1 MKKKYIFLGVVV
13 AAFAGFYYFTPSF
26 ESIVKKVVHK
36 YGSEITGTDV
46 NLEGF
51 KLKIT
56 SGEGEIKKITV
67 ANPKNY
73 STPYV
78 FSLDGISVKV
88 DIKSITGD
96 TIIIDSVKVSKPV
109 ITYEM
114 LSLTQNNIS
123 EIQKNIA
130 KNTASKPS
138 DSKESELKEAKKA
151 EDGGKKIIIKDLLID
166 GGEIQAVTGLK
177 DHKASVS
184 AKLPTIHMKDI
195 GKEKQKSGDSVA
207 ATISKVISKILST
220 ASKTIIDSKISD
232 LKGVAEENLN
242 NVVGGVK
249 DRVKEIGIFGK

>member
-36 YGSEITGTDV
+36 YGSEITETDV

-130 KNTASKPS
+130 KNTASKTS
-138 DSKESELKEAKKA
+138 DSKESEPKEAKKA

-220 ASKTIIDSKISD
+220 ASKTIVDSKISD